1 MDALLAS
8 AGQLWAQY
16 GAAHPILSHVL
27 VALLAPYFLSKLEAQ
42 IPRVVNFV
50 EERQAQALRKAG
62 LSEEDILAVDERE
75 LKNMRAA
82 ADAFEKEIAERRA
95 ALNAPKPAPLP
106 QAPPPA

>member
-1 MDALLAS
+1 MDAILAS
-8 AGQLWAQY
+8 VGQLWQQY
-16 GAAHPILSHVL
+16 GAAHPILSHII

-42 IPRVVNFV
+42 IPRVVDFI

-82 ADAFEKEIAERRA
+82 ADAFEKEIAERKAKLA
-95 ALNAPKPAPLP
+95 APAPAA
-106 QAPPPA
+106 QEPAK